1 MKPLARVVLTS
12 TLANR
17 FAGGRHEFQV
27 EASSVRQLIRDLELR
42 FPGLGKE
49 IEQAAALAIDGEI
62 YQDPF
67 MERLADETEVFVLPK
82 IGGG

>member
-1 MKPLARVVLTS
+1 MARVVLTS
-12 TLANR
+12 SLANR

-27 EASSVRQLIRDLELR
+27 EVSSVRQLIRDLDAR
-42 FPGLGKE
+42 FPGLGIE
-49 IEQAAALAIDGEI
+49 IERAAALAIDGEI

-67 MERLADETEVFVLPK
+67 MERLAPEAEVFVLPK